1 MKICFVFASRKGGVG
16 KSFLAVSLLD
26 FLRHE
31 NGVKTIAIDADYRN
45 MVLANRY
52 GLRNGNGDLLPPDQ
66 QKIWSGVP
74 YLTAPTADQ
83 GKAILMALQHDADYV
98 MVDLAGGADKDLRD
112 LFPNETVMRRVFEKS
127 GYRLVVVLP
136 FDEQAESFA
145 AAREIVEL
153 FGPDTQYLVVGN
165 PKSENARKDP
175 AMIARYEEIKRLLP
189 DDVLFA
195 LGATMHSEGA
205 NCYAANEKASLAECG
220 QIAEAT
226 DPIAG
231 MITSGWID
239 EYRTRQGEIWRSAI
253 DSISKKLGA

>member
-26 FLRHE
+26 FLRYE
-31 NGVKTIAIDADYRN
+31 NGVRTIAIDADYRN

-52 GLRNGNGDLLPPDQ
+52 GLKDESGNLLPPERQ
-66 QKIWSGVP
+66 EIWTGVP

-83 GKAILMALQHDADYV
+83 GKAILMALQHDANYV
-98 MVDLAGGADKDLRD
+98 LVDLAGGADKDLRD
-112 LFPNETVMRRVFEKS
+112 MFPNESVMRKIFEKS

-136 FDEQAESFA
+136 FDEQAESSP

-153 FGPDTQYLVVGN
+153 FGRTTQYLVVGN
-165 PKSENARKDP
+165 PKSDNARKDP
-175 AMIARYEEIKRLLP
+175 AMTARYAEIKKLLP
-189 DDVLFA
+189 NGVLFA

-205 NCYAANEKASLAECG
+205 NCYAANENASLAECG
-220 QIAEAT
+220 EIAEAA

-239 EYRTRQGEIWRSAI
+239 EYRSRQGEIWRAAI
-253 DSISKKLGA
+253 ESLSKKPDA